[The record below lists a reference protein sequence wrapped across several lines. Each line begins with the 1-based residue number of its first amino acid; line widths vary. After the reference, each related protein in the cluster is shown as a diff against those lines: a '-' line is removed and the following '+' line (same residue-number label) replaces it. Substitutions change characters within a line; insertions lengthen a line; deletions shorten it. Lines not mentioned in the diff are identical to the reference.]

1 MSAANFSKCLDMLLH
16 HEGGFVNHP
25 DDPGGMTNLGVT
37 KAVYEKYIKRNA
49 TEAEMRALTK
59 IDVSPIYRSNYWDR
73 GHCDDLPSGVDWSVF
88 DWGVNS
94 GMGRAA
100 KALQRVV
107 GATADG
113 AIGPM
118 TVKATH
124 AMKPYDVIVKM
135 HAVRQE
141 FYESLS
147 TFKTFGRGWS
157 RRNDETLEAALEMAG
172 K

>member
-100 KALQRVV
+100 KTLQRVV
-107 GATADG
+107 GVTVDG

-118 TVKATH
+118 TIKATH
-124 AMKPYDVIVKM
+124 DMKPQDVIVKM
-135 HAVRQE
+135 HSSRQS
-141 FYESLS
+141 FYESLT

-157 RRNDETLEAALEMAG
+157 RRNDETLEAALKMAG
-172 K
+172 E